1 MSNAG
6 ATSTMASGDYC
17 VFPSNIT
24 INPANME
31 DAISQPYAK
40 NVNVTSATP
49 KVITHQMATAKIT
62 GQRGLQ
68 SVDRLSAY
76 VSASPAEE
84 WFWIV
89 CFRSDDAYTSVNM
102 NWIAR
107 ITYDVEF
114 YDRAY
119 LGLSSLTAKAVRAAY
134 HTRVKEQLV
143 GKLDAPVDTK
153 ESGERKEVVSAPTFQ
168 KPVIM
173 VGGPGQG
180 GSAYAY
186 VSPDDPDYVRISQ
199 TPGRLAKR

>member
-1 MSNAG
+1 
-6 ATSTMASGDYC
+6 MASGDFC

-24 INPANME
+24 VNPANME

-40 NVNVTSATP
+40 NANVTSATP
-49 KVITHQMATAKIT
+49 KVITQQISTATIT
-62 GQRGLQ
+62 GQRGMV
-68 SVDRLSAY
+68 SVDRLTAT

-84 WFWIV
+84 WYWIV
-89 CFRSDDAYTSVNM
+89 AFRSDDAYSSVNM

-134 HTRVKEQLV
+134 HTRVKEQLS
-143 GKLDAPVDTK
+143 GKADTPVESKD
-153 ESGERKEVVSAPTFQ
+153 SGERKDAVSNFPNSTSQ
-168 KPVIM
+168 KPIIM
-173 VGGPGQG
+173 VGGAGQG

-186 VSPDDPDYVRISQ
+186 VSPDDPEYVRITR
-199 TPGRLAKR
+199 TPGPQVKR